1 MAFTIDIPDE
11 IIDASIACCNAG
23 NMGNRGDG
31 SDGTKEQQM
40 IGIIGQNML
49 NQAMGLAL
57 MQPGGGFDGG
67 IDANI
72 HGLSFDI
79 KTMGRTVTPRL
90 DFVNNLMQSQTKFKV
105 DGYIFA
111 SINTN
116 DNRMTVCGWLPKA
129 LFLERAT
136 LFEKGA
142 VRQRKDKTTF
152 ETKAAMY
159 EIKNADLF
167 YEARSWE
174 QLFTGIKHYAEH
186 RKEPRYQTNAEW
198 VAEYDKA
205 EGLENARTNR

>member
-1 MAFTIDIPDE
+1 MVFNVEIPDE
-11 IIDASIACCNAG
+11 VVDASIACCKAG

-31 SDGTKEQQM
+31 SDGAKDQQL

-49 NQAMGLAL
+49 NLAL
-57 MQPGGGFDGG
+57 KLPLMQAGGGFDGG
-67 IDANI
+67 IDAHI
-72 HGLSFDI
+72 SGLSFDI

-152 ETKAAMY
+152 EMKSANY
-159 EIKNADLF
+159 EISNNQLF
-167 YEARSWE
+167 YQAKNWDEMLSD
-174 QLFTGIKHYAEH
+174 IKHYADN
-186 RKEPRYQTNAEW
+186 RKDPRYQTNAEW
-198 VAEYDKA
+198 LADY
-205 EGLENARTNR
+205 ENAPEK

>member
-11 IIDASIACCNAG
+11 VVDSSIACCKAG

-49 NQAMGLAL
+49 NIALGLPL

-67 IDANI
+67 IDAHI
-72 HGLSFDI
+72 SGLSFDI

-90 DFVNNLMQSQTKFKV
+90 DFVNNLMKSQTKFNV

-116 DNRMTVCGWLPKA
+116 DNRMTVCGWIPKA

-159 EIKNADLF
+159 EIANDKLF
-167 YEARSWE
+167 YQARSWDE
-174 QLFTGIKHYAEH
+174 LLAGIKHYAAN
-186 RKEPRYQTNAEW
+186 KNDPRYQTNEQWVKNYDNAE
-198 VAEYDKA
+198 EKMK
-205 EGLENARTNR
+205 

>member
-1 MAFTIDIPDE
+1 MAFTIDIPDNVV
-11 IIDASIACCNAG
+11 DASIACCKAG

-49 NQAMGLAL
+49 NIALGLPL

-67 IDANI
+67 VDAYVN
-72 HGLSFDI
+72 GLSFDI

-90 DFVNNLMQSQTKFKV
+90 DFVNNLMQSQTKFNV

-111 SINTN
+111 SVNTN
-116 DNRMTVCGWLPKA
+116 DNRMTVCGWIPKA

-159 EIKNADLF
+159 EIANNKLF
-167 YEARSWE
+167 YQARSWDE
-174 QLFTGIKHYAEH
+174 LLAGIKHYAAN
-186 RKEPRYQTNAEW
+186 RKDPRYQTNAEW
-198 VAEYDKA
+198 VADYDKA
-205 EGLENARTNR
+205 EEK